1 MSANGDAKRRRTLE
15 KTHLQLRTAV
25 TSEQGKRPAQE
36 DRYVLIPDLAALAG
50 GWSHLPE
57 PCSLFGV
64 FDGHMGATC
73 SEFMARRLPE
83 KLLEQLSNSQQLEK
97 ITTLMEELFKELDD
111 DFLTEHDCPDG
122 STAIIALVL
131 GTDLFIANLGDSSG
145 VLCGE
150 KATTPFIFPHK
161 PGAAME
167 KKRISEAG
175 GHVLDLGGTLRVVHP
190 DFQERIAELRAQSA
204 AGIAGD
210 WPQALSLSR
219 AFGDRDFKNLYDGFQ
234 RVDLVSCCADV
245 VHVQLETQ
253 HKALVLV
260 SDGVTD
266 VLSLEEVSR
275 QVMRLSDPAAASK
288 AVCNESFRRCT
299 TDNVTALRHA
309 VEQQQ
314 PSGLREALAEAVA
327 AGSGWELIEWA
338 HDKCRELEHE
348 AWKEKMQQ
356 AAMAALHKVQEQ
368 PRASAEALSDACEQA
383 WQAGVPEKALE
394 LAREEGQC

>member
-219 AFGDRDFKNLYDGFQ
+219 AFGDRDFKNLSWFQ
-234 RVDLVSCCADV
+234 M
-245 VHVQLETQ
+245 
-253 HKALVLV
+253 VLR
-260 SDGVTD
+260 TC
-266 VLSLEEVSR
+266 SR
-275 QVMRLSDPAAASK
+275 S
-288 AVCNESFRRCT
+288 RRC
-299 TDNVTALRHA
+299 H
-309 VEQQQ
+309 
-314 PSGLREALAEAVA
+314 G
-327 AGSGWELIEWA
+327 
-338 HDKCRELEHE
+338 K
-348 AWKEKMQQ
+348 
-356 AAMAALHKVQEQ
+356 
-368 PRASAEALSDACEQA
+368 
-383 WQAGVPEKALE
+383 
-394 LAREEGQC
+394 